1 MAAYRVLAGLD
12 YAGKRVEAGAIV
24 DDLPSKSITWLLD
37 QGLIEKAD
45 KPNREPQSPSKEA

>member
-12 YAGKRVEAGAIV
+12 YAGKRVEPGALV
-24 DDLPSKSITWLLD
+24 DDLPSTSITWLLD

-45 KPNREPQSPSKEA
+45 KSKREPQSPSKEA